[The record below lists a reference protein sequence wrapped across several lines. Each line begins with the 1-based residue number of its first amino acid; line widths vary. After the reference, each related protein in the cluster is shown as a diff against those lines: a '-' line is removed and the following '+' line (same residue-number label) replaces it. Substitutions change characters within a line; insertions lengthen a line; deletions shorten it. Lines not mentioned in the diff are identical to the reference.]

1 MKEIDPLAL
10 FMPHL
15 ATLPCNSDAFLIY
28 NLIFFVVLM
37 LILSIPHS
45 RTVRITPGITDQTLL
60 TPPVSPPA
68 IESKDTAIKAAAAST
83 STAPVLIT
91 PRPAS
96 AAPTRRSDTRRSDT
110 RSSDSRHS
118 ISESHNAG
126 FYLSQASFFQANMVS
141 DGSRSRHRR
150 ESANENLLVAAPW
163 RLLRI
168 KSFSGNSLDIISSQ
182 LCPFSL
188 LPY

>member
-1 MKEIDPLAL
+1 
-10 FMPHL
+10 MPHL
-15 ATLPCNSDAFLIY
+15 ATLLCNSDAVYIY
-28 NLIFFVVLM
+28 NLICFVVLM

-68 IESKDTAIKAAAAST
+68 IESNDTAITAAAAAAST
-83 STAPVLIT
+83 STAAVLIT

-96 AAPTRRSDTRRSDT
+96 AAPTRRSDT

-168 KSFSGNSLDIISSQ
+168 KSFSGNSLDIISSE

>member
-1 MKEIDPLAL
+1 
-10 FMPHL
+10 MPHL
-15 ATLPCNSDAFLIY
+15 ATLLCNSDAVFIY
-28 NLIFFVVLM
+28 NLICFLVLM

-68 IESKDTAIKAAAAST
+68 IESNDTAITAAAAAST
-83 STAPVLIT
+83 STAAVLIT

-96 AAPTRRSDTRRSDT
+96 AAPTRRSDTRRSDPRRSDT

-168 KSFSGNSLDIISSQ
+168 KSFSGNSLDIIS
-182 LCPFSL
+182 FSL